1 VVEESG
7 SFDARDAW
15 ASASRRVSS
24 RLLYVEARSALA
36 AARRARRLSPRGHRE
51 AKAVVELLW
60 DAIEPMEIDEEL
72 VCSAGELA
80 EDHRLRGYDAVHLA
94 SAVAVADA
102 ETVLVSA
109 DRDLL
114 RAARACRLTTFPL
127 AT

>member
-1 VVEESG
+1 M
-7 SFDARDAW
+7 
-15 ASASRRVSS
+15 
-24 RLLYVEARSALA
+24 
-36 AARRARRLSPRGHRE
+36 
-51 AKAVVELLW
+51 ELLW